1 MAVLTLNKKRLRRDY
16 IRHPWVYHNSVEATE
31 GTPKNG
37 DVVELRR
44 PDGRFLAW
52 GFINHNSKL
61 FVRMYTF
68 DESEKDAEKL
78 FRKRCKA
85 AIALRRDVL
94 KLDERANA
102 YRVLHSEG
110 DGIPGIIAD
119 RYGDYL
125 VVSCTSLGTY
135 KLLEKIAEELATGLG
150 LKGVFEVG
158 ASKGI
163 RGIEGLPPGR
173 GVIWG
178 EAPPE
183 ELSIE
188 IDGVKQKVKIA
199 EGQKTGLF
207 LDQRNNIRRFADL
220 CEGQTVLDACCYGG
234 SFGLV
239 AALRGAESVEA
250 FDVSSAAV
258 ELARGNAILNG
269 LEDKITIKR
278 GDLFTEL
285 RAYREA
291 GKKFTRIVLDPPN
304 FAGSKRDIGKAKKA
318 YVAAHSLALK
328 ILEPGGL
335 LLSFTCSHHI
345 TGKIF
350 EETVL
355 EATRRESMS
364 VQVLERLGAGS
375 DHPSEIF
382 CPEGRYLNGI
392 IVRLLG

>member
-1 MAVLTLNKKRLRRDY
+1 MAVLTLHKKRLRRDF

-31 GTPKNG
+31 GSPKNG

-61 FVRMYTF
+61 FVRMFSF
-68 DESEKDAEKL
+68 DKKDSDPKAL
-78 FRKRCKA
+78 FLERCRA

-94 KLDERANA
+94 HLDERANA
-102 YRVLHSEG
+102 YRVIHSEG
-110 DGIPGIIAD
+110 DGIPGLIAD
-119 RYGDYL
+119 RYGDFL

-135 KLLEKIAEELATGLG
+135 KILESIAEELAQGLG

-173 GVIWG
+173 GVIYG
-178 EAPPE
+178 EAPPD
-183 ELSIE
+183 ELVIE
-188 IDGVKQKVKIA
+188 IDGLKQKVKIK

-207 LDQRNNIRRFADL
+207 LDQRNTIRRFAEL

-234 SFGLV
+234 SFGLI
-239 AALRGAESVEA
+239 AAKQGAAAVEA

-258 ELARGNAILNG
+258 ELARANAKLNG
-269 LEDKITIKR
+269 LEEKIKIKR

-285 RAYREA
+285 RAYREQ
-291 GKKFTRIVLDPPN
+291 GKTFTRIVLDPPN
-304 FAGSKRDIGKAKKA
+304 FAGTKRDIGKAKKA

-328 ILEPGGL
+328 ILAPGGL
-335 LLSFTCSHHI
+335 ILTCTCSHHI
-345 TGKIF
+345 TAKIF
-350 EETVL
+350 EDTLL
-355 EATRRESMS
+355 EAARRESMS
-364 VQVLERLGAGS
+364 VQVLERLGAGP
-375 DHPSEIF
+375 DHPQEIF
-382 CPEGRYLNGI
+382 CPEGRYLNG
-392 IVRLLG
+392 VLARTLG